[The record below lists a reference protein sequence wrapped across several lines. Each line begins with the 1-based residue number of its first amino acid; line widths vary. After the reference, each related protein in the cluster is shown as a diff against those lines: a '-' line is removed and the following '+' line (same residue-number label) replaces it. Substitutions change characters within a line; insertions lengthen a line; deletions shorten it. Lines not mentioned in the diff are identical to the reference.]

1 MILLDTN
8 ICVYVIKARPAA
20 VLARFN
26 RHQAGDLGVSVVT
39 AMELRVG
46 ALRAA
51 HPNYAARVEAL
62 LAHLQVH
69 PLGADVVEPF
79 ARLRA
84 DLLARG
90 EVIGPFDTL
99 IAAHALSLGAT
110 LVTNNE
116 REFKRVAGLKVA
128 NWAAS

>member
-20 VLARFN
+20 LFERFN
-26 RHQAGDLGVSVVT
+26 AFEPGQLGVSVVT

-51 HPNYAARVEAL
+51 HAHVAARVEAL
-62 LAHLQVH
+62 LTRLTVH
-69 PLGADVVEPF
+69 ALSSEVVEPF
-79 ARLRA
+79 AQLKTRLMA
-84 DLLARG
+84 QG
-90 EVIGPFDTL
+90 EMIGPFDLL

-110 LVTNNE
+110 LVTNNR
-116 REFKRVAGLKVA
+116 REFDRVPGLPVE
-128 NWAAS
+128 NWP